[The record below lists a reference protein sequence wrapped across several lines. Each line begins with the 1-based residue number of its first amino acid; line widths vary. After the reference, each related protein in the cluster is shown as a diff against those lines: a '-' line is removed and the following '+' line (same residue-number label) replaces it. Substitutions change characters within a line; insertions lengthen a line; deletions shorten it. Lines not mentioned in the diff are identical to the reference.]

1 MKRWLIIISLIL
13 IMILTT
19 NTLSFGENKI
29 INVSMN
35 GSSVKVQEVPVMMD
49 GQFFKSDVPSFVYID
64 RTLVPVRFVAESLG
78 AKVEWEQKTK
88 TATIIQG
95 DKTIKLTIDSSKAV
109 VNNETKNL
117 DKNSIPKL
125 VTFANN
131 DSRTMVPVRLI
142 SEVLGYDVGWD
153 QANKVASINTK
164 NGDDEVIDLNPEMK
178 PPVPQNLSTITNV
191 SVQKGSTPYQKII
204 IKSDEKIEYDALF
217 LPDTNKLVIDIKNSK
232 LNLKNTGDA
241 PGEIKVDDVN
251 FSRVQYSQ
259 YSTNPYTTRV
269 VVTMYEKQDYEIVQ
283 SSDGKTNILSF
294 VKRVN
299 GINLEKVDGQDALVI
314 DGIGTSYNVMK
325 LQNPERIVIDLMDAT
340 LGGIPYANYDY
351 ELGFIKGIRTSQFIG
366 DNNYSSIDRIVRVV
380 MDVKTGITDPNIK
393 IDTIDNKLVIYPEKS
408 LWENI
413 AYKSNGMDKLLTI
426 NNSKRTKYEVN
437 YYPSEKLMEINV
449 PSESVDLENGFVIVK
464 DGLVEDIE
472 VVNDG
477 EDTKVLIRFR
487 IGIEYTVLS
496 DTRDKT
502 IEISLRRDP
511 STINT
516 NKTIVID
523 AGHGGT
529 DPGAV
534 SVNGTKEKDINF
546 KISLKLESYLKS
558 LGYNVLMTRTGDQK
572 PSIYER
578 ANFANAA
585 NADLFVSIHS
595 NSHTNRDIKG
605 LQVLYCPQYDSK
617 VKTVDQYPFAKSIFD
632 AVLASTGA
640 EDKGIIKR
648 NDLPVVRDT
657 KMPAVLV
664 EVGFLS
670 NAEEEILITNDGYQN
685 KVVEGIVRGIQN
697 YLEMY

>member
-1 MKRWLIIISLIL
+1 MKKRLIILSLFL

-29 INVSMN
+29 INVSVN
-35 GSSVKVQEVPVMMD
+35 GSTVKVQEVPVMVD
-49 GQFFKSDVPSFVYID
+49 GQSFKSDVPSFVYID

-88 TATIIQG
+88 TATIIQN
-95 DKTIKLTIDSSKAV
+95 DKTIKLTIDSEKV
-109 VNNETKNL
+109 VINNETQTL

-125 VTFANN
+125 VTFSNN

-142 SEVLGYDVGWD
+142 SEVFGYDVGWD
-153 QANKVASINTK
+153 QAKKIASINTK
-164 NGDDEVIDLNPEMK
+164 TDDEEVIDFNPEVK
-178 PPVPQNLSTITNV
+178 PPVSQNLVTITDV
-191 SVQKGSTPYQKII
+191 SVQKGSTPYQKVV
-204 IKSDEKIEYDALF
+204 IKSDDKIEYETLY
-217 LPDTNKLVIDIKNSK
+217 LPDSNILVIDIMNSK

-241 PGEIKVDDVN
+241 AGDIKVDDVN

-259 YSTNPYTTRV
+259 YSTNPYTTRIV
-269 VVTMYEKQDYEIVQ
+269 VSMYEKLDYEIVP

-294 VKRVN
+294 VKKVE
-299 GINLEKVDGQDALVI
+299 GINLEKVDGQDAIVI

-325 LQNPERIVIDLMDAT
+325 LKNPERIVIDLMDAT

-351 ELGFIKGIRTSQFIG
+351 ELGFIKGIRTSQFSG
-366 DNNYSSIDRIVRVV
+366 DNNYSPIDRIVRVV
-380 MDVKTGITDPNIK
+380 MDIKDGISDPNLK
-393 IDTIDNKLVIYPEKS
+393 IDTIGNKLVIYPEKS

-413 AYKSNGMDKLLTI
+413 SYISNGMDKLLSI
-426 NNSKRTKYEVN
+426 KNSMKTKYEVE
-437 YYPSEKLMEINV
+437 YYPSEKLMEIII
-449 PSESVDLENGFVIVK
+449 PSENIDLENGFVTIK

-472 VVNDG
+472 VVSNG
-477 EDTKVLIRFR
+477 EDTKVLVRFR
-487 IGIEYTVLS
+487 IGIEYMVLS
-496 DTRDKT
+496 DTKDKT
-502 IEISLRRDP
+502 IEIQLRRDP
-511 STINT
+511 SLVDT

-529 DPGAV
+529 ATGAI
-534 SVNGTKEKDINF
+534 SVNGIKEKDINI

-558 LGYNVLMTRTGDQK
+558 LGYNVLMTRTGDQN
-572 PSIYER
+572 PGIYER

-595 NSHTNRDIKG
+595 NSHTNKDIKG
-605 LQVLYCPQYDSK
+605 LQVLYCPQFDSK
-617 VKTVDQYPFAKSIFD
+617 VKTIDQYPFAKSVFD

-648 NDLPVVRDT
+648 ADLPVVRET

-670 NAEEEILITNDGYQN
+670 NSEEEILITNDGYQN
-685 KVVEGIVRGIQN
+685 KIVEGIVKGIQN